1 VSVYRSNDVV
11 LAARGL
17 SEATVTE
24 IEELRKLKGENTAAL
39 NEAVRMRE
47 EEALRLAMALLP
59 ELSLPA
65 LERAAR
71 LTGCPAFGR
80 ADLLTRLEEDR
91 QARTAELS
99 EIEADP
105 RFTNAASILA
115 RLGEKRA
122 EQLAE
127 SAPARRLSAKVQHP
141 RLNRLIES
149 GYDTPAYN
157 TAFWQ
162 LEFYDDW
169 KAGDE
174 VLERFP
180 DIEAFAQLRP
190 RILDA
195 WKTIEESDRAIDET
209 NSRVADVEAVR
220 QRRDELR
227 RYLEHLDERHLEL
240 AHELL
245 VQYLL
250 EGDMASIDRH
260 LFSAAPDLA
269 EAFKS
274 LRGTAAKALYLERI
288 NTQLDA
294 ELADLGELKN
304 KADRDTYKWQ
314 RPKRYNETLTDTDY
328 DRRYVV
334 PRDKIRRRRERYA
347 RMTDTIRGYTDYSRV
362 NLAGTVLWWDVFTD
376 GSFDG
381 DFIPEVS
388 AFHQDHP
395 DYQWP
400 RHHLDA
406 EEAAAATEAGL
417 LHGGTGHGR
426 FVDAS

>member
-1 VSVYRSNDVV
+1 MSVYRSNDVV

-17 SEATVTE
+17 SEVAVTE
-24 IEELRKLKGENTAAL
+24 IEELRKLKAENTAAL
-39 NEAVRMRE
+39 NDAARMRD

-59 ELSLPA
+59 ELSHPA

-71 LTGCPAFGR
+71 LTGCPVLSR
-80 ADLLTRLEEDR
+80 PELISQREEDR
-91 QARTAELS
+91 RARTAELA
-99 EIEADP
+99 ETEADA
-105 RFTNAASILA
+105 RFSNAENILA
-115 RLGEKRA
+115 RLREKRV

-127 SAPARRLSAKVQHP
+127 SAPARQLAAKVQHP
-141 RLNRLIES
+141 RLNRLIEA
-149 GYDTPAYN
+149 GYDTPSYR

-162 LEFYDDW
+162 LDFYDDW

-180 DIEAFAQLRP
+180 DLGAFAQLRP

-195 WKTIEESDRAIDET
+195 WKAVEESDRAISET
-209 NSRVADVEAVR
+209 DSRIADVEAVR
-220 QRRDELR
+220 QRGAELR
-227 RYLEHLDERHLEL
+227 RYLEHLDERHLER

-245 VQYLL
+245 VRYLL
-250 EGDMASIDRH
+250 DADMAEIDRY
-260 LFSAAPDLA
+260 LSTTPDLA
-269 EAFKS
+269 EAFKT

-294 ELADLGELKN
+294 ELAQLGELRS

-314 RPKRYNETLTDTDY
+314 RPKRYNETLADTDY
-328 DRRYVV
+328 DRRYIV

-347 RMTDTIRGYTDYSRV
+347 RMTDTIRGFTDYGRV
-362 NLAGTVLWWDVFTD
+362 NVAGTVLWWDIFTD

-406 EEAAAATEAGL
+406 EEAAAAAEAGL
-417 LHGGTGHGR
+417 LHGGAGPGR